1 FLGDLFCSLIRFTNF
16 STLSFSFSEPN
27 KILLLHI
34 SNPMYPITVEV
45 IQRITSRFGE
55 VLRIVIFKKNGV
67 QAMVEFSSVESA
79 EEAKANLDNCDIY
92 AGCCTLSIEFA
103 RTGRLNVPRN
113 NIETGWDFTVEPS
126 LERPEQKRTAL
137 LDPPP
142 SDRFRKRQYD
152 EIEETGPYRGGQ
164 MQEPGPY
171 RGGQMQEPR
180 PSYDRYEDEQ
190 EPLRPYPAQGER
202 RSILNQVLSNLP
214 YKGAE
219 PIRSEDSYG
228 RMQDTF
234 GPRRYYDEPMPK
246 RSYQGAEGN
255 VIMVYGLDDRMNCNR
270 LFNILCLYGNVEKI
284 RFLKS
289 IEGGAMVQMA
299 DNKSVA
305 RAISHL
311 SNEMLFGK
319 KLQIRLSKQ
328 SEVQD
333 IPNPGS
339 LKDGTPS
346 FKSYIGSKNNRYNTP
361 EAAAKNRTVGV
372 WEAIHFFNAPAN
384 IDEGKIRDL
393 FASAGAPE
401 PESAIVLK
409 SRSERSSTGMI
420 NMKSGGDALGAIAL
434 VNHTAI
440 ESDVPGKFP
449 FVFKMCF
456 AASKGHPKSKE
467 EIDME

>member
-1 FLGDLFCSLIRFTNF
+1 MADRYRDQRSFRDTYREDSVLAPRRRFDPKI
-16 STLSFSFSEPN
+16 EPN

-180 PSYDRYEDEQ
+180 P
-190 EPLRPYPAQGER
+190 
-202 RSILNQVLSNLP
+202 
-214 YKGAE
+214 
-219 PIRSEDSYG
+219 
-228 RMQDTF
+228 
-234 GPRRYYDEPMPK
+234 RYYDEPMPK

>member
-1 FLGDLFCSLIRFTNF
+1 MADRYRDQRSFRDTYREDSVLAPRRRFDPKI
-16 STLSFSFSEPN
+16 EPN

-164 MQEPGPY
+164 MQEP
-171 RGGQMQEPR
+171 R
-180 PSYDRYEDEQ
+180 P
-190 EPLRPYPAQGER
+190 
-202 RSILNQVLSNLP
+202 
-214 YKGAE
+214 
-219 PIRSEDSYG
+219 
-228 RMQDTF
+228 
-234 GPRRYYDEPMPK
+234 RYYDEPMPK